1 MDHHIWS
8 WRWCYLLLVQK
19 LFTYL
24 IHHPMNRWR
33 VMSVILHVTQ
43 EDLLQQRKRDL
54 LHRAEKLCKYNF
66 PHELL
71 LNCKKN
77 HKFPKGMQPKF
88 CPSLC
93 NDETMK
99 RLCRQV
105 LRKAS
110 LGLRNILLDKVRKK
124 NRKFKIRKDWRD

>member
-1 MDHHIWS
+1 
-8 WRWCYLLLVQK
+8 
-19 LFTYL
+19 
-24 IHHPMNRWR
+24 
-33 VMSVILHVTQ
+33 MSVILHVTQ
-43 EDLLQQRKRDL
+43 EDLLQQRKRAL
-54 LHRAEKLCKYNF
+54 LHRAERLCKYNF
-66 PHELL
+66 LHELL

-93 NDETMK
+93 KDETTK
-99 RLCRQV
+99 RLCRQA

-124 NRKFKIRKDWRD
+124 I